1 MLVAASSF
9 FQFRLLSHLQIQI
22 PSYWVRYNE
31 RCCLGM
37 VLFSGHVWYYS
48 HGTCM
53 VQSWYMYDTT
63 VVVHVCMVQSWYMY
77 MYDTTVMVHV
87 WYMYGTVMV
96 HVCMVLQSWYKYM
109 YMYMYYWVVSLCRVV
124 EEIVEHT
131 ITLLSLSY
139 QTPNLLG
146 PISFI
151 TLLDPKA
158 SWFRKWMVRLGRRI

>member
-1 MLVAASSF
+1 MCRVLQSWYVYGIAVML
-9 FQFRLLSHLQIQI
+9 
-22 PSYWVRYNE
+22 
-31 RCCLGM
+31 
-37 VLFSGHVWYYS
+37 HVWYS
-48 HGTCM
+48 HGTCR
-53 VQSWYMYDTT
+53 
-63 VVVHVCMVQSWYMY
+63 
-77 MYDTTVMVHV
+77 VHV
-87 WYMYGTVMV
+87 WYMYGTAVMV
-96 HVCMVLQSWYKYM
+96 HVWYCSHGTCMILQSWYKYM